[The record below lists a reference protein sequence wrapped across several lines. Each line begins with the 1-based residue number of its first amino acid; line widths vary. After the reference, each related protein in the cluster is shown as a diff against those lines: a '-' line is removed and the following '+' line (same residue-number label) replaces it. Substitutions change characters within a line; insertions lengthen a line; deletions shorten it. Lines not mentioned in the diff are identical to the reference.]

1 MKEDTL
7 SDTAGIADSCLFLA
21 GYLLPE
27 SNLNCLC
34 LLPITDL
41 ILFSYFVIASWIFF
55 IPIFLTWIWQVNC
68 VLNFLVFVFEMIL
81 IGFSDPGEWIT
92 QTQWLGK
99 QSVLFFLVSWPPHH
113 LPFDKKMDLSSADG
127 SFLLSWSGVR
137 WSRNESL
144 CASRVVLGFLS
155 IYSIN

>member
-21 GYLLPE
+21 GYLLPK

-68 VLNFLVFVFEMIL
+68 VLNFLSVCFWNDLDWFLWSWRMGNTNRVARQAVSAVFPGIL
-81 IGFSDPGEWIT
+81 TTPPPALWLEDGPVICGREFPSQLVWCQVVQEWVPVCF
-92 QTQWLGK
+92 
-99 QSVLFFLVSWPPHH
+99 QS
-113 LPFDKKMDLSSADG
+113 
-127 SFLLSWSGVR
+127 
-137 WSRNESL
+137 
-144 CASRVVLGFLS
+144 CSRVSFHLF
-155 IYSIN
+155 Y